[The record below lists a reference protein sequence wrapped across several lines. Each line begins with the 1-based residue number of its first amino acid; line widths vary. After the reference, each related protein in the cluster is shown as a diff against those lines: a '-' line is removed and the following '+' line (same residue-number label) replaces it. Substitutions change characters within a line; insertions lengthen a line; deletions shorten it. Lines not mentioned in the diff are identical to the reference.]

1 MRGTRFFILLVG
13 LTCAPPSISES
24 LFAPSFIELIDPEP
38 ERAGF
43 FGRSCASI
51 PDLTGDG
58 FPDIAVGA
66 RGRVLLF
73 NGKTGGYLRT
83 IFPPEDFTGSH
94 FGLNIEGIVDLNGN
108 ESGEVIVGSLFT
120 TPGQVFVFDGLSGS
134 VIHEMHSPNPAD
146 NDGFGSI
153 FSVVPDIDHDSIP
166 EIIVGEPGW
175 DHSPSQPKTGAAHVF
190 RGSSAELIHTL
201 FPPEPLAF
209 TDFGLA
215 VSAIPDINGD
225 GIVELAVGNPR
236 FPSFVQNYGAVFVY
250 DGASGEYLFTMRSPN
265 ERSGGLFG
273 FSLIGVRDVNGDG
286 AGEIAVGTNLEDRV
300 YLMDGLT
307 TEVIHTWRIGGNGG
321 KKIADACDVN
331 GDGLEEILA
340 GLPLESSGSVF
351 VCDSL
356 TGDVIATIASPNPR
370 FSGRFGSGAAYL
382 REKWDAAN
390 YGIIIGAEHE
400 VRPGNPET
408 SGRAY
413 LFPFRDFIINERSDI
428 NMDGR
433 IDALDLLI
441 LMNDWCKVSGP

>member
-1 MRGTRFFILLVG
+1 MRDTRFFVLLVG
-13 LTCAPPSISES
+13 LACAPPSISES

-120 TPGQVFVFDGLSGS
+120 TPGQVFVFDGLSRS
-134 VIHEMHSPNPAD
+134 VIYELHSAD
-146 NDGFGSI
+146 PDNNDGFGRR
-153 FSVVPDIDHDSIP
+153 FSVIPDIDHDSIP

-175 DHSPSQPKTGAAHVF
+175 DHSPSQPNTGAAHVF
-190 RGSSAELIHTL
+190 SGSSGELIHTL
-201 FPPEPLAF
+201 LPPEPLAF

-215 VSAIPDINGD
+215 VSSVPDINGD
-225 GIVELAVGNPR
+225 GIVELVVGNPR

-250 DGASGEYLFTMRSPN
+250 DGASGEYLYTVRSPN
-265 ERSGGLFG
+265 EQSAGNFG
-273 FSLIGVRDVNGDG
+273 SSLIGVRDVNGNG

-307 TEVIHTWRIGGNGG
+307 TEVSHMWRHRGGPI
-321 KKIADACDVN
+321 IADACDVN
-331 GDGLEEILA
+331 GDGFEDILTVI
-340 GLPLESSGSVF
+340 PFESSGSAF
-351 VCDSL
+351 VSDSHS
-356 TGDVIATIASPNPR
+356 GDVIATIVSPNPR

-413 LFPFRDFIINERSDI
+413 LFPFKDFIINERSDI